1 MGDPFENTDATERI
15 MYYFTNNIPFPTAV
29 FDGTNMII
37 GGEPETVDAYLSA
50 YYSELLN
57 SSPCTLNLLVEYDS
71 TIRFLKVK
79 SRVTAVDTFSNVHLR
94 YAIAESHIPHHWT
107 GLDSLHHVVRKMLP
121 DHNGVA
127 FSIDPGESFVDSQTY
142 VLDSTWNDKNCYV
155 VVFVQRD
162 DSDTIRPVF
171 RSARSGLFSISSPV
185 SGDANGDGA
194 VDAEDMVYLIKYLF
208 IDGPAPHPLANG
220 DPNSDCI
227 VNVIDIVYLI
237 NYVFVGGPEPTEGC
251 AW

>member
-1 MGDPFENTDATERI
+1 MGDPFENTDAAERI
-15 MYYFTNNIPFPTAV
+15 MYYFTDGIPFPTAV

-37 GGEPETVDAYLSA
+37 GGEPETIDAYLSA
-50 YYSELLN
+50 YYAELLN
-57 SSPCTLNLLVEYDS
+57 ASPCTLNLLVEYDS
-71 TIRFLKVK
+71 TLRFLKVK

-94 YAIAESHIPHHWT
+94 YAIAESHIHHHWT

-127 FSIDPGESFVDSQTY
+127 FNINPGESFVDSQTY

-162 DSDTIRPVF
+162 DSDTLKPVF
-171 RSARSGLFSISSPV
+171 RSAKSGQFQILPRVF
-185 SGDANGDGA
+185 GDANGDGQ
-194 VDAEDMVYLIKYLF
+194 VNVLDIVYLINYLF
-208 IDGPAPHPLANG
+208 LGGPAPYLLANG

-227 VNVIDIVYLI
+227 VNVTDIVYLI
-237 NYVFVGGPEPTEGC
+237 NYIFIWGPESSGGC